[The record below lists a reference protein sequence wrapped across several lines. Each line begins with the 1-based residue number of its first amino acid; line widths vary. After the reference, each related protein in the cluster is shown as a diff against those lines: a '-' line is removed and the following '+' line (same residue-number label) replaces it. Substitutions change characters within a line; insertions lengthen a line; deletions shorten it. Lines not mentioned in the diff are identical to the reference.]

1 MCLCSQK
8 FPYAESIQ
16 HRIVCGEVD
25 ALRGLLAAGA
35 DVTITDLNGGSP
47 VRIHIPISI

>member
-1 MCLCSQK
+1 MFVFFELICQ
-8 FPYAESIQ
+8 
-16 HRIVCGEVD
+16 IVCGEVD

-47 VRIHIPISI
+47 V